1 MDTIK
6 KIKRKLKK
14 NTISKIANY
23 SYFFT
28 FNNIYINMKKIIKIS
43 LILILLI
50 SALFINKE
58 VEALLPL
65 SGKIIIIDPGHG
77 GKDPGTI
84 SDKIHESDINLEI
97 SKQLEIELTKM
108 GATVILTRE
117 GNYDLSTPNA
127 KWRKKSD
134 FDNRINLIN
143 NSKADLYI
151 SIHLNYLTDSKYYGA
166 QVFYNN
172 AENQKIASSIQE
184 ILNNELN
191 NDREIKKIPSRTYMY
206 DKLNIPGVL
215 IECGFLSNYKEKEL
229 LKTSEYQQKLAKII
243 TKGIIN
249 YY

>member
-1 MDTIK
+1 
-6 KIKRKLKK
+6 
-14 NTISKIANY
+14 
-23 SYFFT
+23 
-28 FNNIYINMKKIIKIS
+28 MKKIIKITIIT
-43 LILILLI
+43 LLLI
-50 SALFINKE
+50 SAIFINNE

-84 SDKIHESDINLEI
+84 SGDTYESDINLKI
-97 SKQLEIELTKM
+97 SKCLEIELAKM

-134 FDNRINLIN
+134 FDNRIKLIN
-143 NSKADLYI
+143 NSKANLYL
-151 SIHLNYLTDSKYYGA
+151 SIHLNYLTDTKYYGA

-172 AENQKIASSIQE
+172 EENKKIANIIQE
-184 ILNNELN
+184 KLNNTLK
-191 NDREIKKIPSRTYMY
+191 NDREIKKIPTRTYMY
-206 DKLNIPGVL
+206 SKLSIPGVL

-229 LKTSEYQQKLAKII
+229 LKTPEYQQKIAKII
-243 TKGIIN
+243 TDGIIE